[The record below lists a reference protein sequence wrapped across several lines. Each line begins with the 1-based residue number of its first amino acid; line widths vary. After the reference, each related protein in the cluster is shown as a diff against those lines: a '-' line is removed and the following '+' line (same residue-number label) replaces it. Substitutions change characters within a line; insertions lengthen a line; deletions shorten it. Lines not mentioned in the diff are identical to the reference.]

1 MQMLDTLIAEMSKDL
16 EQNGPNPYVLKE
28 RGRLKMLQGDHEGA
42 MADLRLAVQLKPEI
56 MKEISGVFEK

>member
-1 MQMLDTLIAEMSKDL
+1 MLDTLISEMTKDL
-16 EQNGPNPYVLKE
+16 EENGPNANVLKE
-28 RGRLKMLQGDHEGA
+28 RGRLKMIKGDHAGA